1 LVVDESGSHKL
12 KRGAIEGAAGIVV
25 PRRHQEET
33 MSGWILFVVLFV
45 WYIASMVYTA
55 KKMNN
60 LESYVVFLL
69 LSDDIRSDHKKKFQ
83 DWISNSKETRPDDLR
98 ERASDAVK
106 LMADSLAKG
115 GSALSSSAFIWR
127 HKSASE
133 G

>member
-1 LVVDESGSHKL
+1 
-12 KRGAIEGAAGIVV
+12 
-25 PRRHQEET
+25 
-33 MSGWILFVVLFV
+33 
-45 WYIASMVYTA
+45 MVYTA
-55 KKMNN
+55 KKMKN

-69 LSDDIRSDHKKKFQ
+69 LSDNIRGDHKKKFQ
-83 DWISNSKETRPDDLR
+83 DWISKSKETRPDDLR

>member
-1 LVVDESGSHKL
+1 
-12 KRGAIEGAAGIVV
+12 
-25 PRRHQEET
+25 
-33 MSGWILFVVLFV
+33 MWGWILSVVLFV

-83 DWISNSKETRPDDLR
+83 DWISKSKETRTDDLR
-98 ERASDAVK
+98 ERASDAVQ

-115 GSALSSSAFIWR
+115 GSTLSSSAFIWK